1 MVEQPVWEMLGTTPF
16 YEWISLG
23 SVHSLRQYWSVEAE
37 AFSIKLAY
45 AWSLPLVLFLA
56 SFHVYKLGSKAVKP
70 MCKAD
75 GICEGSGGMC
85 EGSEHI
91 VGP

>member
-37 AFSIKLAY
+37 DVSINLAY
-45 AWSLPLVLFLA
+45 AWSRLHF
-56 SFHVYKLGSKAVKP
+56 
-70 MCKAD
+70 
-75 GICEGSGGMC
+75 
-85 EGSEHI
+85 
-91 VGP
+91 